1 MCMCMCMCVGTD
13 ACAGVG
19 VDASVGG
26 SMGASADYA
35 RVWAWV
41 KGTWLACVGWVDDVH
56 DERDEDAGGATATR
70 GDGRV
75 VGGSMEGRREPRP
88 GRPGP

>member
-1 MCMCMCMCVGTD
+1 
-13 ACAGVG
+13 
-19 VDASVGG
+19 
-26 SMGASADYA
+26 MGMGMGYGA
-35 RVWAWV
+35 
-41 KGTWLACVGWVDDVH
+41 WLALLRLVDDVH

-75 VGGSMEGRREPRP
+75 IGERMEGRREPRP